1 MFIFSEFLHAQARQR
16 VIGMLTEM
24 IKERRSSL
32 SPGSCEDMLD
42 CLLQTDDD
50 DSKVK
55 LTDDQILDLI
65 IALIYSGYETVST
78 TSMMAV
84 KYLHDHPKALEELRV
99 RILLDI
105 HTFLSGFA
113 ADQLAIGCRA
123 NIWRSDEG
131 SHLRMNLA
139 GVTTSL

>member
-99 RILLDI
+99 RILLDM
-105 HTFLSGFA
+105 HTFLTFFFFFWFWF
-113 ADQLAIGCRA
+113 R
-123 NIWRSDEG
+123 R
-131 SHLRMNLA
+131 
-139 GVTTSL
+139 